1 MYQPKL
7 TIIFFRHKYLC
18 TGETSSL
25 FAINDGSFM
34 FNSILVTPRFGG
46 QYSFYAYYVFR
57 KEIKYP
63 IILPN
68 EVFFYIEIRSLWNNY
83 TVMTLE
89 QFHNKQKKNI

>member
-1 MYQPKL
+1 
-7 TIIFFRHKYLC
+7 
-18 TGETSSL
+18 
-25 FAINDGSFM
+25 M

-89 QFHNKQKKNI
+89 QFYNKQKKYLTTMIFQKKRINIFLLFDYDNCKKNPM

>member
-1 MYQPKL
+1 
-7 TIIFFRHKYLC
+7 
-18 TGETSSL
+18 
-25 FAINDGSFM
+25 M

-89 QFHNKQKKNI
+89 QFHNKQKKYLTTMILQKKRINIFLLFEYDNCKKNPM

>member
-1 MYQPKL
+1 
-7 TIIFFRHKYLC
+7 
-18 TGETSSL
+18 
-25 FAINDGSFM
+25 M

-89 QFHNKQKKNI
+89 QFHNKQKKYLTTMILQKKGLTFSCSLSMTIAKKIQCR